1 MLAKDFGLENEFE
14 EEEVVDHC
22 YPRKEPKY
30 EPFEEEAEVK
40 KRKGIPRLIF
50 RFRHHTIH
58 SIGNH
63 QHQMPFKMAIPIVL
77 NF

>member
-40 KRKGIPRLIF
+40 KRKG
-50 RFRHHTIH
+50 
-58 SIGNH
+58 
-63 QHQMPFKMAIPIVL
+63 
-77 NF
+77 